1 MSDVRP
7 GGRRGGGDNCDLI
20 IEVESDPT
28 RRTLH
33 VRPFISSD
41 GNGSRVVKK
50 RKDGAP
56 EKRRKGKRKRERERE
71 RGRERARSEGDKTKV
86 QRGTEFLIKFL
97 FRSSYPR
104 STGPDKA
111 VRVKRSYRK

>member
-1 MSDVRP
+1 M
-7 GGRRGGGDNCDLI
+7 GNCDLI

-50 RKDGAP
+50 RKNLVP
-56 EKRRKGKRKRERERE
+56 WRREEKERERERE
-71 RGRERARSEGDKTKV
+71 PGRREIKRRFRGGRNS
-86 QRGTEFLIKFL
+86 
-97 FRSSYPR
+97 
-104 STGPDKA
+104 
-111 VRVKRSYRK
+111 